1 MNEQTDTLVSD
12 CPLCVGG
19 METRGIP
26 SSELSFKG
34 AGFQE
39 SLKSRVAL
47 ATEGKWESSCSISSE
62 R

>member
-1 MNEQTDTLVSD
+1 MNKQIRWSQIVHRVL
-12 CPLCVGG
+12 GG
-19 METRGIP
+19 METRGFMA
-26 SSELSFKG
+26 SETSFKG

-47 ATEGKWESSCSISSE
+47 ATEGKWESSCLISSE